1 MALDNPHDK
10 FFKSAFSRKDV
21 CAALIENRFP
31 EPLRKR
37 LDIAT
42 LELTNSSFVDNELSE
57 HFADLVYDCMY
68 SGEKS
73 VKIALLIEHKSYQ
86 EDYPHL
92 QLMRYLLNV
101 WQEDRKHNRKL
112 TPVIPLVIY
121 HGQGRWKYAPF
132 TSYFTATDGVLEE
145 FIPDFRY
152 LLHDLSAWPDK
163 EILAFQN
170 QFLAL
175 ATFLLKHSRAE
186 KFLEQTAQFLQQL
199 QIEALIAAD
208 RHFLESVFVY
218 IFAIQRPLTKQQ
230 VFDTFGKI
238 SPTMEKVATSIYEQA
253 LFEGEERLT
262 LEVIKRSIQ
271 EGVKT
276 DFIARIL
283 NLPIQKVEEIIEKIK
298 KGLA

>member
-10 FFKSAFSRKDV
+10 FFKASFSRKDV
-21 CAALIENRFP
+21 VAALIENRFP

-37 LDIAT
+37 LDVTT
-42 LELTNSSFVDNELSE
+42 LELTNSSFVDDELSE

-68 SGEKS
+68 SGEKF

-92 QLMRYLLNV
+92 QLLRYLLNA
-101 WQEDRKHNRKL
+101 WQEDRKCTENSR
-112 TPVIPLVIY
+112 
-121 HGQGRWKYAPF
+121 
-132 TSYFTATDGVLEE
+132 
-145 FIPDFRY
+145 PDSAR
-152 LLHDLSAWPDK
+152 DLSWSRTLEICPICCRNLQQPIAYWRNSSLNFAIYYTIYLAWSDK
-163 EILAFQN
+163 EIGFSKPV
-170 QFLAL
+170 LAL

-186 KFLEQTAQFLQQL
+186 KFLEQTAQFLQHL
-199 QIEALIAAD
+199 QIEALIAVD

-238 SPTMEKVATSIYEQA
+238 SPTMEKVANSIYEQA

>member
-10 FFKSAFSRKDV
+10 FFKAAFSRKDV

-37 LDIAT
+37 LDIST
-42 LELTNSSFVDNELSE
+42 LELTNGSFVDDELNQ
-57 HFADLVYDCMY
+57 HFADLVYQCTY
-68 SGEKS
+68 SGEQK

-101 WQEDRKHNRKL
+101 WQEDRKHNLKL

-121 HGQGRWKYAPF
+121 HGHGRWKYAPF
-132 TSYFTATDGVLEE
+132 TSYFIATDSVLED
-145 FIPDFRY
+145 FIPEFRY

-186 KFLEQTAQFLQQL
+186 RFLEAFQSDIRDLVGSL
-199 QIEALIAAD
+199 AAKNE
-208 RHFLESVFVY
+208 RNFIESVFVY
-218 IFAIQRPLTKQQ
+218 VFRMENGLTREEVLAIFRQ
-230 VFDTFGKI
+230 V
-238 SPTMEKVATSIYEQA
+238 SPQTEEIIMSAYEQ
-253 LFEGEERLT
+253 T
-262 LEVIKRSIQ
+262 LESFNFEVIKRALQ
-271 EGVKT
+271 KGLQVDT
-276 DFIARIL
+276 IAAIV
-283 NLPIQKVEEIIEKIK
+283 NLPVQRVEAIIEKIK
-298 KGLA
+298 KDLA

>member
-10 FFKSAFSRKDV
+10 FFKASFSRKDV
-21 CAALIENRFP
+21 VAALIENRFP

-37 LDIAT
+37 LDVST
-42 LELTNSSFVDNELSE
+42 LELTNSSFVDDELSE
-57 HFADLVYDCMY
+57 HFADLVYECTY

-92 QLMRYLLNV
+92 QLLRYLLNV
-101 WQEDRKHNRKL
+101 WQEDRKQNRKL

-121 HGQGRWKYAPF
+121 HGQGRWKYAPLP
-132 TSYFTATDGVLEE
+132 SYFAATDNVLEE
-145 FIPDFRY
+145 FIPDFHY

-170 QFLAL
+170 RFLAL

-186 KFLEQTAQFLQQL
+186 RFLESFQSDIRDLVGSLAAQNERNF
-199 QIEALIAAD
+199 I
-208 RHFLESVFVY
+208 ESVFVY
-218 IFAIQRPLTKQQ
+218 VFRMENGLTREEVLAIFRQ
-230 VFDTFGKI
+230 V
-238 SPTMEKVATSIYEQA
+238 SPQTEEIIMSAYEQ
-253 LFEGEERLT
+253 T
-262 LEVIKRSIQ
+262 LESFNFEVIKRALQ
-271 EGVKT
+271 KGLQVDT
-276 DFIARIL
+276 IAAIV
-283 NLPIQKVEEIIEKIK
+283 NLPVQKVEGIIEKIK